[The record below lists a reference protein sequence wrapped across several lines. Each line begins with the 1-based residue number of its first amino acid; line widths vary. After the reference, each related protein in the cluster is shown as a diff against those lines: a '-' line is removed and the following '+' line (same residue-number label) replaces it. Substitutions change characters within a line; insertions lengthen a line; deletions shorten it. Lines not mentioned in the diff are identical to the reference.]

1 MLAVIHLN
9 DDTDGIY
16 SFAMV
21 NLKFKVDSMCV
32 EDFSIVV
39 VWAMNHNNRQVSL
52 VSIENYGEISLMVSG
67 DTENYP
73 TEIDM
78 LQVDASEG

>member
-32 EDFSIVV
+32 VEDFSIVV
-39 VWAMNHNNRQVSL
+39 VWAMNHKI
-52 VSIENYGEISLMVSG
+52 IEKVRLFQLKIMGKWKRHVAGIY
-67 DTENYP
+67 
-73 TEIDM
+73 
-78 LQVDASEG
+78 VDASEE